1 MVGNDPTTKA
11 VAGIRSLT
19 PYVKKIRRIYA
30 SAFLGSHLK
39 RMVPKLN
46 SALDKM
52 LEIIESHRKTGP
64 IDLQRLCIRLT
75 LDAIGIVAFET
86 NLGGLDESSNLCQ
99 LVDKTGCIA
108 FDRLMNPFKR
118 LKRRLFPKS
127 AEAQKDNA
135 IIDALTV
142 EWVRLTRDI
151 LSRDDP
157 PDGETPLWF
166 GLKQLADPSS
176 AEPLEFKQL
185 RAEVATAVIAGMD
198 TTGHQLCWTL
208 ALLASYPG
216 AMQTLLKEFKGRGLY
231 GEAAKRV
238 SYEDLGDM
246 PYLTAVIKESMRIAS
261 IITSITREA
270 PRDMTILGYRIP
282 KGTYLF
288 CPGNR
293 WLDAKDEWGDPE
305 VFRPER
311 WLEEEDISQRYY
323 FGFSYGPRDCA
334 GQKLAM
340 LEMRVALIRLLGA
353 YHFSLTVPFDKLMDD
368 SQNGIA
374 IRVENGVWF
383 HLTPRSQVAT
393 Q

>member
-1 MVGNDPTTKA
+1 MLVTQN
-11 VAGIRSLT
+11 LT

-99 LVDKTGCIA
+99 LLNEAAYIA
-108 FDRLMNPFKR
+108 GNRLINPFKK
-118 LKRRLFPKS
+118 LKCKLFPKN
-127 AEAQKDNA
+127 AEAQRDNA
-135 IIDALTV
+135 IIDALTA

-157 PDGETPLWF
+157 CDGETPLWF
-166 GLKQLADPSS
+166 GLKQLADPSA
-176 AEPLEFKQL
+176 AEPLGFKKL
-185 RAEVATAVIAGMD
+185 MGEVATVVSAGMD
-198 TTGHQLCWTL
+198 TTGHQLCWAL
-208 ALLASYPG
+208 ALLASYSD
-216 AMQTLLKEFKGRGLY
+216 AMQTLLEEFKGRGLY
-231 GEAAKRV
+231 GEAATRV

-246 PYLTAVIKESMRIAS
+246 PYLTAVVKESMRMAS
-261 IITSITREA
+261 VVTGAMREA
-270 PRDMTILGYRIP
+270 PCDMKILGYRIP
-282 KGTYLF
+282 KGTYLSL
-288 CPGNR
+288 PSNR

-323 FGFSYGPRDCA
+323 LGFSCGPRDCA

-383 HLTPRSQVAT
+383 HVTPRNQVTT